1 MGGLNDHLKPELIHY
16 RQWVSAY
23 KLGDSILAC
32 IEDLSKGGLEIAE
45 HEKLRQE
52 GIAQFKL
59 KAPVEG
65 EKNSEEEQL
74 KKMEEHLK
82 KVSKVAQIKRE
93 PSVPKPKIQQ

>member
-45 HEKLRQE
+45 HEKLRLQ
-52 GIAQFKL
+52 GIA
-59 KAPVEG
+59 
-65 EKNSEEEQL
+65 
-74 KKMEEHLK
+74 
-82 KVSKVAQIKRE
+82 
-93 PSVPKPKIQQ
+93 